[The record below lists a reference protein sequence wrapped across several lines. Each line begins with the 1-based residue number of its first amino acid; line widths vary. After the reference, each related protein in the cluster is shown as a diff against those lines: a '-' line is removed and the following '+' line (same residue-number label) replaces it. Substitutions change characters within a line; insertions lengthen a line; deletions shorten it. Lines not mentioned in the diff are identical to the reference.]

1 MFIRYPSRQRDV
13 PLRLIVP
20 NLLTTMGLCSGL
32 VSIHFTLKPA
42 MSAAEG
48 APGGPDFDRAVAA
61 IMVAAVFDMLDGRA
75 ARLLRASSKFGTVLD
90 SLSDFLCFGVAPAVL
105 LHQWML
111 RRPDLQPL
119 NKGIEALIL
128 AAILLFALCS
138 ALRLARF
145 TAAAEVPKTDSAGNP
160 IKPSP
165 LASKF
170 FVGMPTP
177 AAAAAVLIPVMLTL
191 SNLVGS
197 APPTLAIVGYTFAIA
212 WLMVSRQP
220 MFSFKKVRISRPLVF
235 PLMIAVGLWFVLAAK
250 DFWLAIA
257 SIAGVYLLTL
267 PLSLWSYYKTVKKM
281 NELAPAATGP
291 TPAEPGPA
299 EPATSASPE
308 A

>member
-13 PLRLIVP
+13 PIRLIIP

-32 VSIHFTLKPA
+32 VSIHFTLKPVA
-42 MSAAEG
+42 TAAATTVGSAVES
-48 APGGPDFDRAVAA
+48 GPDFDRAVGA
-61 IMVAAVFDMLDGRA
+61 IMIAAVFDMLDGRA
-75 ARLLRASSKFGTVLD
+75 ARMLHASSKFGTVLD

-105 LHQWML
+105 MHQWIL
-111 RRPDLQPL
+111 KRPDLQPIG
-119 NKGIEALIL
+119 KPTEAFVL

-145 TAAAEVPKTDSAGNP
+145 TAAAEPPKTDASGNA

-177 AAAAAVLIPVMLTL
+177 AAAAAVLIPVMLKE
-191 SNLVGS
+191 SKIVGEADIS
-197 APPTLAIVGYTFAIA
+197 AIAIVCYTIAIA

-220 MFSFKKVRISRPLVF
+220 MFSFKKLRISRPLVV
-235 PLMIAVGLWFVLAAK
+235 PLMLAVGLWFVLAAK

-257 SIAGVYLLTL
+257 AIAGAYLLTL
-267 PLSLWSYYKTVKKM
+267 PLSLWSYHKTVKQM
-281 NELAPAATGP
+281 TVASAAAEQTG
-291 TPAEPGPA
+291 E
-299 EPATSASPE
+299 
-308 A
+308 